1 MSNLHDIKLRMPES
15 AITHVAE
22 VSSIEPW
29 RDTSKYVLNFK
40 GPATA
45 LNRIPLVPNGR
56 IMAPQGP
63 RYTSFAR
70 LQKAKNLDEVF

>member
-1 MSNLHDIKLRMPES
+1 M
-15 AITHVAE
+15 
-22 VSSIEPW
+22 SSIEPW